1 MLRPPTRIRDGDAT
15 RQRLLQA
22 AAAEFSDHGI
32 AGARVDRIVAA
43 ARAGKGQ
50 LYTYFTSKHGLFDA
64 VLNAHIEEIA
74 NGVVL
79 NGADLAEYAVGLYDH
94 ALEHPRLLRLAAW
107 SRLER
112 TPEGELFPDAVRYD
126 DDKRATIAAAQSR
139 GEIDPSLEPADI
151 LSMVTAVA
159 LAWSS
164 VSLTYA
170 IGDTGGKRKR
180 RRRALA
186 TVVARMFAPDPA

>member
-1 MLRPPTRIRDGDAT
+1 MIDSRTRTRDGDAT

-22 AAAEFSDHGI
+22 ATAEFSDHGI

-50 LYTYFTSKHGLFDA
+50 LYSYFTSKDGLFDA

-74 NGVVL
+74 NRVSL
-79 NGADLAEYAVGLYDH
+79 DGADLAEYAVGLYDH

-107 SRLER
+107 ARLER
-112 TPEGELFPDAVRYD
+112 TPDGELFPHGIHYD
-126 DDKRATIAAAQSR
+126 EDKRATIAAAQRR
-139 GEIDPSLEPADI
+139 GEVDPSLDPADI

-159 LAWSS
+159 LAWSP

-170 IGDTGGKRKR
+170 IGDTGGKKKR

-186 TVVARMFAPDPA
+186 KAVARMFAPA

>member
-1 MLRPPTRIRDGDAT
+1 VIGPPTRTRDGEAT

-50 LYTYFTSKHGLFDA
+50 LYSYFTSKDGLFDA
-64 VLNAHIEEIA
+64 VLDAHIEEIA
-74 NGVVL
+74 NRVAL
-79 NGADLAEYAVGLYDH
+79 DGADLAEYAVGLYDH

-107 SRLER
+107 ARLER
-112 TPEGELFPDAVRYD
+112 TPEGELFPTAAHYD
-126 DDKRATIAAAQSR
+126 DDKRAAIAAAQQR
-139 GEIDPSLEPADI
+139 GVIDPSFDPADI

-159 LAWSS
+159 LGWSP

-170 IGDTGGKRKR
+170 IGDTGGKKKR

-186 TVVARMFAPDPA
+186 KVVTRMFAPDPA